1 MENVVNT
8 LVVDFTNP
16 SAVSDGAILMLEYDA
31 REAADGGLNAR
42 STPYLNESCY
52 LLLSGYGLTNFN
64 ITASSGLA
72 VFNSG
77 VKYRQ
82 VTETVIFD
90 GSDTGSLRLPA
101 TRLISYSWQGFD
113 GGALSL
119 DDQVL
124 RISNEGN
131 FVVSVT
137 YESSYYEIKL
147 TPPELDPDTV
157 DEYTINVI
165 VSAEVIQ

>member
-8 LVVDFTNP
+8 IVVDFTNP
-16 SAVSDGAILMLEYDA
+16 SAVSDDARLTLEYDA
-31 REAADGGLNAR
+31 RDAGDGGLNAR
-42 STPYLNESCY
+42 STPYITESCY
-52 LLLSGYGLTNFN
+52 LLLSGYGVSNFN
-64 ITASSGLA
+64 VTASSGIA

-77 VKYRQ
+77 VKHRQ
-82 VTETVIFD
+82 ITETVIFD
-90 GSDTGSLRLPA
+90 GASTGSLRLPA
-101 TRLISYSWQGFD
+101 TKLLNYSWQGSD

-119 DDQVL
+119 EGQTLQTV
-124 RISNEGN
+124 REGN
-131 FVVSVT
+131 YVAVVT